1 MQINTLFIKHGII
14 FRVLAITDSKAL
26 IINCFES
33 KMPYWENIEFLDA
46 YDTVTESEL
55 LETATIVFPPYDSL
69 PPNLV
74 GHMHK
79 KYGTISLIIPHIKS
93 DAERNS
99 AIVILNHDS

>member
-55 LETATIVFPPYDSL
+55 LETANIVFPPYDSL
-69 PPNLV
+69 PQNLV

-79 KYGTISLIIPHIKS
+79 KYGIISLIIPHIKS